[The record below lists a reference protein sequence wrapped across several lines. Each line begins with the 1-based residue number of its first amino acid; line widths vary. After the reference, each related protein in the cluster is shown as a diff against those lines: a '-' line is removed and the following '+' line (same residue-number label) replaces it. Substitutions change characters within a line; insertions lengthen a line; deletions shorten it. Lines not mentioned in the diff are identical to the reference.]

1 MKHQVIFNFL
11 SVGSGF
17 QKLLHERMSVSDI
30 CHWLQ
35 GICRSKI
42 GVKSDM
48 INASAA
54 EWQINLTA
62 ADAAIEDTLEI
73 CSNFFKTWNVIL
85 HHLQAHQHY
94 PSSPFQLLK
103 FLFHELI
110 IDELETGI
118 NEKLAYQVIYNAEA
132 ELDNPNHFTSFM
144 ASMGSDFLTR
154 IRGGTVVAASTT
166 TTDNEPDEY
175 QIKAVTVKQEVF
187 EASMQQ
193 QQVMTRFY
201 MHTGCPNKF
210 WTRKGKNS

>member
-1 MKHQVIFNFL
+1 
-11 SVGSGF
+11 
-17 QKLLHERMSVSDI
+17 MSVSEI

-62 ADAAIEDTLEI
+62 ATIDDTLEI

-85 HHLQAHQHY
+85 DHLQAHQHY

-118 NEKLAYQVIYNAEA
+118 NEKLAYQVIYSI
-132 ELDNPNHFTSFM
+132 F
-144 ASMGSDFLTR
+144 
-154 IRGGTVVAASTT
+154 
-166 TTDNEPDEY
+166 
-175 QIKAVTVKQEVF
+175 
-187 EASMQQ
+187 
-193 QQVMTRFY
+193 
-201 MHTGCPNKF
+201 
-210 WTRKGKNS
+210 TRKIQIRF

>member
-1 MKHQVIFNFL
+1 
-11 SVGSGF
+11 
-17 QKLLHERMSVSDI
+17 MSVSEI

-62 ADAAIEDTLEI
+62 ATIEDTLEI

-85 HHLQAHQHY
+85 DHLQAHQHY

-118 NEKLAYQVIYNAEA
+118 NEKLAYQVIFQIFSAKIP
-132 ELDNPNHFTSFM
+132 DSFLLKENQFDEKNQTFFRKNEFGIF
-144 ASMGSDFLTR
+144 APK
-154 IRGGTVVAASTT
+154 IRKIT
-166 TTDNEPDEY
+166 
-175 QIKAVTVKQEVF
+175 
-187 EASMQQ
+187 
-193 QQVMTRFY
+193 
-201 MHTGCPNKF
+201 
-210 WTRKGKNS
+210 

>member
-1 MKHQVIFNFL
+1 
-11 SVGSGF
+11 
-17 QKLLHERMSVSDI
+17 MSVSEI

-62 ADAAIEDTLEI
+62 ATIEDTLEI

-85 HHLQAHQHY
+85 DHLQAHQHY

-154 IRGGTVVAASTT
+154 IRGGTGAALTTT

-193 QQVMTRFY
+193 QQVMTDFHAYRVS
-201 MHTGCPNKF
+201 KQA
-210 WTRKGKNS
+210 KNLK